1 MQACRKR
8 KLIELTDA
16 NRNPSPPFI
25 CLFSVCFYPEENR
38 NSVRRES
45 NNLSPGLQTN
55 VDQIVQLFYYQKWI
69 KITLGH

>member
-8 KLIELTDA
+8 KLKLTDA

-38 NSVRRES
+38 NRDRRES
-45 NNLSPGLQTN
+45 KNMSPGLQTN
-55 VDQIVQLFYYQKWI
+55 IDQKDHLSFCLYYQKWI
-69 KITLGH
+69 